1 MTKKPKLVA
10 AGGVV
15 LRGDADSPKV
25 LLVHRPRYDDWS
37 LPKGK
42 RHPDELTPVTAL
54 REIEEES
61 GVLAALDLRL
71 PSMRYPVGEKRK
83 VVHYW
88 RARVRRKSTFKPNK
102 EVDRIAW
109 LPAAKVF
116 KAMSYDEEKEIVDA
130 ALSQPDTVALL
141 LVRHAK
147 AMLRKN
153 WSGDDNKRHLTGRG
167 RSQAKA
173 LYELLAS
180 YQVERLISSSA
191 RRCMETLAPY
201 SKKSGIEIEPVDLLR
216 ELDGTTDPKAVTRY
230 LTKIQRKL
238 SVATAVC
245 GHRPVLPSM
254 YEGLGLPSRK
264 MVTAEV
270 LVLHM
275 ARKGVLVHSEIIKPT
290 L

>member
-1 MTKKPKLVA
+1 MTKRPKMIA

-15 LRGDADSPKV
+15 LRGDSTSPEV
-25 LLVHRPRYDDWS
+25 LLVHRPQYEDWS

-42 RHPDELTPVTAL
+42 RLPDELSPVAAI

-61 GVLAALDLRL
+61 GITAALDLRL
-71 PSMRYPVGEKRK
+71 PSLRYPVGGKQK

-88 RARVRRKSTFKPNK
+88 RARVRDKTTFKPNS
-102 EVDRIAW
+102 EVDEIAW
-109 LPAAKVF
+109 FPAKSVF
-116 KAMSYDEEKEIVDA
+116 SAMSYDDEKTVVEA
-130 ALSQPDTVALL
+130 ALSQPETVPLL

-153 WSGDDNKRHLTGRG
+153 WTGDDNKRHLTGRG
-167 RSQAKA
+167 KRQAKA
-173 LYELLAS
+173 LNDLLAA

-191 RRCMETLAPY
+191 RRCMETLRPY
-201 SKKSGIEIEPVDLLR
+201 SKKCGIDIEPVDLLR
-216 ELDGTTDPKAVTRY
+216 ELDGTADPKSVTRY
-230 LTKIQRKL
+230 LTKVQRKL

-254 YEGLGLPSRK
+254 YAGLGLPSRK

-270 LVLHM
+270 LILHM
-275 ARKGVLVHSEIIKPT
+275 ARKGVLVQSEIIKPT